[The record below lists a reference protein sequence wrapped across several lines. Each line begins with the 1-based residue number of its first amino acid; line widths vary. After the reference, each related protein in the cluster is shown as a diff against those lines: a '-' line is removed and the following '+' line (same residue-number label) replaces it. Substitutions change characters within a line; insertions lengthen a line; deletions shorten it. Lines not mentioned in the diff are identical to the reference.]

1 MNKTIFQLI
10 LQGFLTLLKLLSSVL
25 LSLFSLTLFT
35 IIKLSKLT
43 VKALGTGIKPTV
55 IRNKMFIVLIEN
67 LDNRMK
73 SFLIENIDLL
83 QGKEAMESLFN
94 TLKSTPEFT
103 DFGDDK
109 IIITWGIID
118 ETKREYAYHQNTLIN
133 NNTTFEEFW
142 AEVEPYNQE
151 KYLSGNLSYSQT
163 VVNRF
168 KVLVWD
174 ASDLKNKHIKIS
186 KNATSNS
193 NITIDIS
200 DSNVSTNTI
209 VKNKSISIKNNRS
222 YHTVSGT
229 VLGKATTKTKTEKIS
244 IIKVNNKTDN
254 KKNNK
259 IL

>member
-94 TLKSTPEFT
+94 NLKTLLRL
-103 DFGDDK
+103 DK
-109 IIITWGIID
+109 EDGI
-118 ETKREYAYHQNTLIN
+118 
-133 NNTTFEEFW
+133 
-142 AEVEPYNQE
+142 
-151 KYLSGNLSYSQT
+151 
-163 VVNRF
+163 
-168 KVLVWD
+168 
-174 ASDLKNKHIKIS
+174 NK
-186 KNATSNS
+186 
-193 NITIDIS
+193 
-200 DSNVSTNTI
+200 
-209 VKNKSISIKNNRS
+209 
-222 YHTVSGT
+222 
-229 VLGKATTKTKTEKIS
+229 
-244 IIKVNNKTDN
+244 
-254 KKNNK
+254 
-259 IL
+259 